1 MYVPPH
7 LNSSYQPSFGRNGGP
22 AESRYSK
29 DQLLDL
35 FRAQFKS
42 EQVTTNVAEYLVE
55 GWNPDIATT
64 ATNGRWAV
72 KDGFKDGTSGPEICW
87 DYEGVSHPLGLN
99 EMGDDEKEVCL
110 PSVVIKCGF

>member
-29 DQLLDL
+29 DQLLNL
-35 FRAQFKS
+35 FRAQYKS

-55 GWNPDIATT
+55 GWNPDIAST
-64 ATNGRWAV
+64 ATNGRWAG

-99 EMGDDEKEVCL
+99 EMGDDEREVY
-110 PSVVIKCGF
+110 PTNEVVKISF